1 MKGTVVSTWVQSG
14 RQLFGDKV
22 VNDALMNNG
31 LSSDYIFSP
40 LEDVKDEVAKG
51 IVSKI
56 GSNVGKNNKEIW
68 KIMGE
73 QNIKTFSNNYPG
85 FFRHENAYQFLKSM
99 NDVHV
104 IVVKRI
110 KGSVP
115 PILDVTP
122 ISSHE
127 VLFTYRSKRA
137 MGDYLAGLI
146 SGVSNYFKEEIKVD
160 FISETAGE
168 LQLKLTFEK
177 EIQIKKNYGLNRL
190 LSFGFIKNIS
200 MKTALLNTI
209 IILITT
215 LVMPIS
221 TFHAVAI
228 TGISFIST
236 LFASMVLNRP
246 AKLIFEDIKK
256 LVERNY
262 AEPVLLQSNDN
273 YEDLMNQLNELK
285 LCVQKDFIGFNAI
298 VDEMYTFNSSV
309 EKIANTMESA
319 SNDITDVLDQVATAA
334 TTQAED
340 TGKAIVVLSESIENV
355 TQISNNSQENKDK
368 IEDAVIGI
376 EESFSNVKST
386 ATEINSVLHKFN
398 DIRRS
403 GNELKDNAANIT
415 KIVSIV
421 SAIAHQINLLALN
434 ASIEAAR
441 AGESGKGFAVVA
453 EEVKKLSEET
463 NHAVEQINSSL
474 TNFISSIS
482 HVVEAID
489 VQYVVLE
496 QENTKLTDAVDTSK
510 VSNDRLKTVSELM
523 IGTSQNLKVEAD
535 NISAVFDGI
544 QNLAAIAEENS
555 AASEEASSNVAI
567 YVDQITELSQQIAV
581 FDAMI
586 KNFQE
591 DLSKYKV

>member
-22 VNDALMNNG
+22 VNDALMDNG
-31 LSSDYIFSP
+31 LSNDYIFSP

-51 IVSKI
+51 IVAKI

-73 QNIKTFSNNYPG
+73 ENIKTFSNNYPG
-85 FFRHENAYQFLKSM
+85 FFRHETAYQFLKSM

-115 PILDVTP
+115 PILDMVP

-146 SGVSNYFKEEIKVD
+146 SGVSKYFKEDIKVD
-160 FISETAGE
+160 FISEKQGE
-168 LQLKLTFEK
+168 LQLKLTFDK
-177 EIQIKKNYGLNRL
+177 EIQVKKNYGLNRF
-190 LSFGFIKNIS
+190 LSFGFIKDVS
-200 MKTALLNTI
+200 VKAALLNTI
-209 IILITT
+209 IVLVATLI
-215 LVMPIS
+215 MPIH
-221 TFHAVAI
+221 TVYAI
-228 TGISFIST
+228 AISGISFIST
-236 LFASMVLNRP
+236 LVASKILNQP
-246 AKLIFEDIKK
+246 AKLIFEDINK
-256 LVERNY
+256 LVNRNY
-262 AEPVLLQSNDN
+262 SEPVILRSNDS
-273 YEDLMNQLNELK
+273 YEGLMAQLNELK
-285 LCVQKDFIGFNAI
+285 VCVQKDFIGFNAI
-298 VDEMYTFNSSV
+298 VDEMYTFNSAI

-319 SNDITDVLDQVATAA
+319 SNDITGVLDQVAMAA

-355 TQISNNSQENKDK
+355 TQISNNSQENKEK
-368 IEDAVIGI
+368 IEDAVVGI
-376 EESFSNVKST
+376 EESFGNVKST
-386 ATEINSVLHKFN
+386 AIEINSVLHKFN
-398 DIRRS
+398 DIRRN

-421 SAIAHQINLLALN
+421 SAIASQINLLALN

-441 AGESGKGFAVVA
+441 AGEAGRGFAVVA
-453 EEVKKLSEET
+453 EEVKNLSEET
-463 NHAVEQINSSL
+463 NQAVEQINSSL
-474 TNFISSIS
+474 TNFISSIGN
-482 HVVEAID
+482 VVEAID

-496 QENTKLTDAVDTSK
+496 QENSRLTDAVDTSK
-510 VSNDRLKTVSELM
+510 ISNDRLKSVSDLM
-523 IGTSQNLKVEAD
+523 IRTSQNLKVEAD
-535 NISAVFDGI
+535 NISEVFDGI

-555 AASEEASSNVAI
+555 AATEEASSNVAI
-567 YVDQITELSQQIAV
+567 YVDQITELTQQIVV

>member
-14 RQLFGDKV
+14 RKLFGDKV
-22 VNDALMNNG
+22 VNDALVDNG

-40 LEDVKDEVAKG
+40 LEDVRDEVAKG
-51 IVSKI
+51 IVAKI
-56 GSNVGKNNKEIW
+56 GSYVGKDNKEIW

-73 QNIKTFSNNYPG
+73 QNIKTFSKNYPG
-85 FFRHENAYQFLKSM
+85 FFRHESAYQFLKSM

-122 ISSHE
+122 VSSHE
-127 VLFTYRSKRA
+127 IIFTYRSKRA
-137 MGDYLAGLI
+137 MGDYLEGLI
-146 SGVSNYFKEEIKVD
+146 SGVSNYFKEKIEVER
-160 FISETAGE
+160 ISETAGE
-168 LQLKLTFEK
+168 LQLKLRFEN
-177 EIQIKKNYGLNRL
+177 EIQIKKNFPLNNI
-190 LSFGFIKNIS
+190 LSLGFIKNIS
-200 MKTALLNTI
+200 VKTALLNTVITLIAGI
-209 IILITT
+209 I
-215 LVMPIS
+215 MPIH
-221 TFHAVAI
+221 TGYAIAIGAV
-228 TGISFIST
+228 TFIST
-236 LFASMVLNRP
+236 LVATMLLNQP
-246 AKLIFEDIKK
+246 AKLILEDIKK
-256 LVERNY
+256 LVDRNY
-262 AEPVLLQSNDN
+262 AEPVILHTNDS
-273 YEDLMNQLNELK
+273 YEELMNQLNDLK
-285 LCVQKDFIGFNAI
+285 VCVQKDFIGFNAI

-309 EKIANTMESA
+309 ERIAKTMESA
-319 SNDITDVLDQVATAA
+319 SNDITGVLDQVAIAA

-340 TGKAIVVLSESIENV
+340 TSKAITVLSESIENV
-355 TQISNNSQENKDK
+355 TQISDDSQQNKDK
-368 IEDAVIGI
+368 IEGAVSGI
-376 EESFSNVKST
+376 EESFGNVKST

-398 DIRRS
+398 DIRKS

-441 AGESGKGFAVVA
+441 AGESGRGFAVVA

-463 NHAVEQINSSL
+463 NQAVEQINSSL
-474 TNFISSIS
+474 TNFISSIGN
-482 HVVEAID
+482 VVEAID

-496 QENTKLTDAVDTSK
+496 QENTKLTSAVSTSK
-510 VSNDRLKTVSELM
+510 ESNDRLKAVSNLM
-523 IGTSQNLKVEAD
+523 IQTSQNLKLEAD
-535 NISAVFDGI
+535 NISIVFDGI

-555 AASEEASSNVAI
+555 AATEEASSNVAI
-567 YVDQITELSQQIAV
+567 YVDQISELTQQIAV

>member
-73 QNIKTFSNNYPG
+73 ENIKTFYKNYPG
-85 FFRHENAYQFLKSM
+85 FFRHETAYQFLKSM

-115 PILDVTP
+115 PILDMAP

-146 SGVSNYFKEEIKVD
+146 SGVSEYFKEEIKVD
-160 FISETAGE
+160 FVNETVGE

-177 EIQIKKNYGLNRL
+177 EIQIKKNFGLNRL
-190 LSFGFIKNIS
+190 LSFGFIKNVS
-200 MKTALLNTI
+200 AKTALLNTI
-209 IILITT
+209 IVLITT

-221 TFHAVAI
+221 TVQALVI
-228 TGISFIST
+228 SGISFIST
-236 LFASMVLNRP
+236 LVASMILNLP
-246 AKLIFEDIKK
+246 AKLIVEDIKK

-262 AEPVLLQSNDN
+262 AEPVQLKSNDN

-298 VDEMYTFNSSV
+298 VDEMYTFNSSI
-309 EKIANTMESA
+309 EKIANTMEGA
-319 SNDITDVLDQVATAA
+319 SNDITGVLDQVAMAA

-340 TGKAIVVLSESIENV
+340 TGKAIVVLSDSIENV
-355 TQISNNSQENKDK
+355 TQISNDSQENKDK
-368 IEDAVIGI
+368 IEGAVIGL
-376 EESFSNVKST
+376 EESFGNVKST
-386 ATEINSVLHKFN
+386 AIEINSVLHKFN

-421 SAIAHQINLLALN
+421 SAIAHQTNLLALN

-463 NHAVEQINSSL
+463 NSAVEQINSSL
-474 TNFISSIS
+474 TNFISSIGN
-482 HVVEAID
+482 VVEAID

-496 QENTKLTDAVDTSK
+496 KENSKLTDAVDTSK
-510 VSNDRLKTVSELM
+510 VSNDRLKTVSDLM
-523 IGTSQNLKVEAD
+523 IRTSQNLKVEAD
-535 NISAVFDGI
+535 NISVVFDGI

-555 AASEEASSNVAI
+555 AATEEASSNVAI
-567 YVDQITELSQQIAV
+567 YVDQITELSHQIAI